1 MATAVGTKG
10 QVVIEKQ
17 IRDRLGVK
25 PGWRAVQVLVGDHVE
40 VYFIPPPHN
49 RSLRG
54 CLAPYVGSAPPPE
67 EEWDDLIS
75 ETVSKDI
82 LKADDGQP

>member
-10 QVVIEKQ
+10 QIVIEKH
-17 IRDRLGVK
+17 IREHLGVRA
-25 PGWRAVQVLVGDHVE
+25 GWRAVQVLADDHVE

-54 CLAPYVGSAPPPE
+54 CLAPFVESVVPPE
-67 EEWDDLIS
+67 DSWDDLIS
-75 ETVSKDI
+75 VSISQDI
-82 LKADDGQP
+82 LEGLDGQP